1 MVDRGEYD
9 ADVSSMESMTESF
22 DFEEARNTCPGC
34 KVERWKDCTCSMESL
49 GLSDLYKN
57 GFNALETSSEE
68 GEPSSFEEVD
78 PSETDDYFST
88 EDDRVFEIFAFQRY
102 WDIDNW
108 AEAKDQYYTWLLQQ
122 ADPGHNHLYRYW
134 WNHWTD
140 YQRHGDTPPPEN

>member
-1 MVDRGEYD
+1 
-9 ADVSSMESMTESF
+9 
-22 DFEEARNTCPGC
+22 
-34 KVERWKDCTCSMESL
+34 MESL

-88 EDDRVFEIFAFQRY
+88 EDDRVLEIGAFQRY
-102 WDIDNW
+102 WDIDTW
-108 AEAKDQYYTWLLQQ
+108 AEAKNQYYTWLLQQ
-122 ADPGHNHLYRYW
+122 ADPGHNRLYLYW

-140 YQRHGDTPPPEN
+140 YQRHDDTPPPEN